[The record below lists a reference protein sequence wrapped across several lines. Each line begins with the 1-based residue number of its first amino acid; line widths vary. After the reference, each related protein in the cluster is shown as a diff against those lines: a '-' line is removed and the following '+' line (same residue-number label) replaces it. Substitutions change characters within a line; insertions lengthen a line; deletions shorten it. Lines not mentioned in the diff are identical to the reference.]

1 MPQPRP
7 YRFDDLPHLL
17 DLLGRINA
25 ASGLLCDFHP
35 GDLSH
40 HLTNILRGAD
50 PAVYF
55 HVLDAPDGEPL
66 GFVEL
71 SKWGAFDV
79 VVHPDHR
86 GGALERDTLAW
97 AAAAQSAMRARVE
110 KPFEHLHAYGM
121 DIDPMRS
128 RLLMELGFA
137 PDPASYMALTIRPLA
152 ADDPLPR
159 LPDGFS
165 IRPADGVHEAAA
177 LAAVHSS
184 AFHSNWTPE
193 RYATV
198 MQTPG
203 FVIDRE
209 LVVVAPT
216 GEFAA
221 FLVYWLD
228 PVSRSGL
235 FEPVGCAEPYQ
246 RRGLTTAL
254 MTHTFGLMRAA
265 GMTHA
270 VVKHELDNPA
280 STRAY
285 ASLGFVRQAAYTE
298 YKRAIAV

>member
-1 MPQPRP
+1 MSQPRP
-7 YRFDDLPHLL
+7 YHQDDLPRLL
-17 DLLGRINA
+17 EMLGRINA
-25 ASGLLCDFHP
+25 ASALLCDFHP

-50 PAVYF
+50 PAVFF
-55 HVLDAPDGEPL
+55 HVIDGADGDPL
-66 GFVEL
+66 AFIEL
-71 SKWGAFDV
+71 SKGGAFDI

-86 GGALERDTLAW
+86 GGNLERGALEW
-97 AAAAQSAMRARVE
+97 AASAQTALRATVE
-110 KPFEHLHAYGM
+110 KPFDHLRAYGM
-121 DIDPMRS
+121 DIDPVRCA
-128 RLLMELGFA
+128 LLAGLGFA
-137 PDPASYMALTIRPLA
+137 SAPAPDMALTIRPLA
-152 ADDPLPR
+152 APVPLPR

-165 IRPADGVHEAAA
+165 IRPAAGIHEAAA

-193 RYATV
+193 RYAAV
-198 MQTPG
+198 MLSPG
-203 FVIDRE
+203 FIIDRE

-228 PVSRSGL
+228 PISRSGL

-254 MTHTFGLMRAA
+254 MSHTFEVMRAA

-280 STRAY
+280 STRTY
-285 ASLGFVRQAAYTE
+285 AALGFVRQATYTE
-298 YKRAIAV
+298 YRRTLV